1 IKYGPINSGPM
12 SVLHAILT
20 HDNPNLSK
28 TQPEEH
34 DCIHTIHT
42 HTSPRLD
49 LMDTPQPGSEDVF
62 VDGSCSRPVDGQ
74 YQTGYA
80 VVQLPDKVLEASSIP
95 HMSAQAAELVAL
107 TRACTLFTN
116 KDVNIYTD
124 SRYAHGV
131 VHDFGM
137 IWKQRGFIA
146 ADGKGISHKTLI
158 EDLLHALQLPR
169 TVSIIHCRAHTQGR
183 DDISLGNALADRIAK
198 EVASQTIY
206 YRMIFSI
213 FSPPKCPEE
222 QLLQELQG
230 FATHEDIAYW
240 KKQGLEKDQ
249 NGLYSKE
256 GKIGI
261 PESSAPIF
269 ISQAHGVGHK
279 GLKVT
284 LGLIQ
289 QHFVI
294 LNLSLHCQVY
304 LQRCVQCLQTNTTV
318 THKARHEHLPPPT
331 GPFTHLQVDFTHIPK
346 TGKRQQY
353 LLVIVDHFLK
363 WPEAFVTN
371 KEDARTVVKILTT
384 EIIPRYGCPLQI
396 NSDNGPAF
404 ASKVTQELA
413 KWLQVTW
420 KFNVPYHPQSS
431 GIVERM
437 NRTIKEKLMKATDGT
452 WVHWQTYL
460 PAILAEIRMT
470 PSRTTKLSP
479 FEILM
484 GRPFPTPWVKGRFV
498 IMPGDLDLIQEEYV
512 KQLIFKLN
520 SVYGDVSVQFPLP
533 SQEPTHPYQPGDLVC
548 IRQLNK
554 SRKGKFPF
562 GPPTTVIAVTRT
574 AVLTDSQDI
583 WIHASRLKPCPKR

>member
-74 YQTGYA
+74 YQTG
-80 VVQLPDKVLEASSIP
+80 
-95 HMSAQAAELVAL
+95 
-107 TRACTLFTN
+107 
-116 KDVNIYTD
+116 
-124 SRYAHGV
+124 
-131 VHDFGM
+131 
-137 IWKQRGFIA
+137 
-146 ADGKGISHKTLI
+146 
-158 EDLLHALQLPR
+158 
-169 TVSIIHCRAHTQGR
+169 AHTQGR

-206 YRMIFSI
+206 YLMIFSI
-213 FSPPKCPEE
+213 FSPPTCPEE

-353 LLVIVDHFLK
+353 LLVIVDHFSK

-431 GIVERM
+431 EPDTKDHYPQTRLCKLTPIV
-437 NRTIKEKLMKATDGT
+437 L
-452 WVHWQTYL
+452 
-460 PAILAEIRMT
+460 
-470 PSRTTKLSP
+470 
-479 FEILM
+479 
-484 GRPFPTPWVKGRFV
+484 
-498 IMPGDLDLIQEEYV
+498 
-512 KQLIFKLN
+512 LN
-520 SVYGDVSVQFPLP
+520 QY
-533 SQEPTHPYQPGDLVC
+533 
-548 IRQLNK
+548 
-554 SRKGKFPF
+554 F
-562 GPPTTVIAVTRT
+562 GG
-574 AVLTDSQDI
+574 AVLK
-583 WIHASRLKPCPKR
+583 RLEHKRILYVMAAKPALYLILQLKVKYALLQRLHK